1 MLPEAVETGT
11 SPMTPPSNAPAKPAK
26 TAPAPKK
33 GTTSASVG
41 AYDRFGLI
49 GNPFRDL
56 ASESLSDV
64 EIFHVNLSVDES
76 LAPIKEEV
84 FAKENKTVVA
94 IIGNQG
100 AGKTERLLLAS
111 SEGTARGAFV
121 VYYDISEKI
130 SWVLPGLAQKLMDGA
145 QLGGFAKIF
154 SPPAWY
160 RALAPL
166 AKPPVA
172 GKGYD
177 PIQAG
182 KALAAALNA
191 RAPSFLLLNDLH
203 NLATV
208 PEADA
213 FAKTLQELFDS
224 IRPGVLVMF
233 GSFPGYFVALSKKYP
248 ALVSRINRTV
258 FLPTLSTEEAGL
270 LLAKKLLAKRLVES
284 LDPLYPFDRPA
295 VEALNASAMGN
306 PRRLLELSDRALE
319 YAAAHRSY
327 RITAD
332 LVRIA
337 LAPRVA
343 TPPVPGAVVLP
354 PPAPASA
361 GASTPQPS

>member
-1 MLPEAVETGT
+1 
-11 SPMTPPSNAPAKPAK
+11 MTPPPPPKDATKAAKPGG
-26 TAPAPKK
+26 PPKK
-33 GTTSASVG
+33 GAPPPG
-41 AYDRFGLI
+41 AYDRFGLL

-76 LAPIKEEV
+76 LSPIKEEV

-94 IIGNQG
+94 IIGHQG
-100 AGKTERLLLAS
+100 AGKTERLLLAA
-111 SEGTARGAFV
+111 SEGTARGACV

-130 SWVLPGLAQKLMDGA
+130 SWVLPGLAQKIMDGA
-145 QLGGFAKIF
+145 ELGGFAKVF
-154 SPPAWY
+154 SAPAWY
-160 RALAPL
+160 RALGPL
-166 AKPPVA
+166 AKPA
-172 GKGYD
+172 AATKGYD

-191 RAPSFLLLNDLH
+191 RAPAFLLLNDLH

-208 PEADA
+208 PEAEA

-233 GSFPGYFVALSKKYP
+233 GSFPGYYAALAKKYP
-248 ALVSRINRTV
+248 PLVSRINRTI
-258 FLPTLSTEEAGL
+258 FLPTLTTEEAGL

-284 LDPLYPFDRPA
+284 LEPLYPFDRPA
-295 VEALNASAMGN
+295 IEALNASALGN
-306 PRRLLELSDRALE
+306 PRKLLELADRALE
-319 YAAAHRSY
+319 YAASHRSY

-337 LAPRVA
+337 LAPRDA
-343 TPPVPGAVVLP
+343 PTSTTTNGPGAAPPSPALP
-354 PPAPASA
+354 TPGPAPAS
-361 GASTPQPS
+361 

>member
-1 MLPEAVETGT
+1 
-11 SPMTPPSNAPAKPAK
+11 MTPPPAPKDPGRSAKPSAPAKKGSLSA
-26 TAPAPKK
+26 AP
-33 GTTSASVG
+33 G

-84 FAKENKTVVA
+84 FAKENRTVVA
-94 IIGNQG
+94 IIGHQG
-100 AGKTERLLLAS
+100 AGKTERLLLAA

-130 SWVLPGLAQKLMDGA
+130 SWVLPGLAQKMMDGA
-145 QLGGFAKIF
+145 QLGGFAKVF
-154 SPPAWY
+154 SSPAWY
-160 RALAPL
+160 RALGPL
-166 AKPPVA
+166 AKPTA
-172 GKGYD
+172 ASKGYD

-182 KALAAALNA
+182 KALAAGLNA
-191 RAPSFLLLNDLH
+191 RAPAFLLLNDLH

-213 FAKTLQELFDS
+213 FVKTLQELFDS

-233 GSFPGYFVALSKKYP
+233 GSFPGYFAAIAKKYP

-258 FLPTLSTEEAGL
+258 FLPTLSTEEAAL

-327 RITAD
+327 RITAE
-332 LVRIA
+332 LVRTA
-337 LAPRVA
+337 LAPREPA
-343 TPPVPGAVVLP
+343 PPRTDTAAPTPPTTTTPV
-354 PPAPASA
+354 AS
-361 GASTPQPS
+361 SSPQPT

>member
-1 MLPEAVETGT
+1 
-11 SPMTPPSNAPAKPAK
+11 MTPPPASKSPAKPVS
-26 TAPAPKK
+26 KK
-33 GTTSASVG
+33 GASAPGTPG
-41 AYDRFGLI
+41 AYDRFGLL

-56 ASESLSDV
+56 ASEGLSDV
-64 EIFHVNLSVDES
+64 ELFHVNLPVDES

-111 SEGTARGAFV
+111 SEGTARGAYV
-121 VYYDISEKI
+121 VYYDISEKV
-130 SWVLPGLAQKLMDGA
+130 SWVLPGLAQRMLDGA
-145 QLGGFAKIF
+145 SLGGFSKIF
-154 SPPAWY
+154 SAPPWY

-166 AKPPVA
+166 AKPA
-172 GKGYD
+172 TSAKGYD
-177 PIQAG
+177 PIAAG

-224 IRPGVLVMF
+224 IQPGVLVMF
-233 GSFPGYFVALSKKYP
+233 GSFPGYFAALSKKYP

-258 FLPTLSTEEAGL
+258 FLPTMSTEEAGL
-270 LLAKKLLAKRLVES
+270 MLAKKLLAKRLVES
-284 LDPLYPFDRPA
+284 LDPLYPFDRPS

-306 PRRLLELSDRALE
+306 PRRLLELADRALE
-319 YAAAHRSY
+319 YAASHRSY
-327 RITAD
+327 RITPD
-332 LVRIA
+332 LVRTA
-337 LAPRVA
+337 LAPRGPA
-343 TPPVPGAVVLP
+343 PPTTDVPAGPPSP
-354 PPAPASA
+354 PPAPSPSA
-361 GASTPQPS
+361 PQPS